1 VDASTRGGRLRAPRR
16 FAFALLAWLALA
28 ALGAPPGSA
37 AGMPPASGLCAY
49 LHPSDAGVAWTCR
62 ATRRGETLE
71 SLFGD
76 AWRTVA
82 RFNRVDRRH
91 VRPGVW
97 IKVPDRL
104 DAPKEFTPLPQRYP
118 PADHAAQFILIDL
131 SEQFLGAYEYGALV
145 LSSPV
150 AIGRPSHPTP
160 AGDFRIDAAD
170 RRHRS
175 SRYTIARTSIP
186 YPMHYAL
193 RFHRTRRGAEYWIHG
208 RDLPG
213 YPVSHGCVGL
223 YDEAMQVRYY
233 GEPKDVALD
242 DARRLFEWA
251 VGSSLEGK
259 SARENLEGPW
269 VRVVGRAPVRSA
281 GASLGGC

>member
-1 VDASTRGGRLRAPRR
+1 VEASAQEPVLRAIRGV
-16 FAFALLAWLALA
+16 AFALLAWLPLNLA
-28 ALGAPPGSA
+28 SCSGSA
-37 AGMPPASGLCAY
+37 AGADPSSGLCAY
-49 LHPSDAGVAWTCR
+49 LHPSDARVAWSCQSI
-62 ATRRGETLE
+62 RRGETLE

-76 AWRTVA
+76 AWRAVA

-91 VRPGVW
+91 VRPGVR

-104 DAPKEFTPLPQRYP
+104 EELAEFTPLPQRYP
-118 PADHAAQFILIDL
+118 PADQAARFILIDL

-150 AIGRPSHPTP
+150 ATGRPSHPTP
-160 AGDFRIDAAD
+160 TGDFRIDAAD
-170 RRHRS
+170 LRHRS
-175 SRYTIARTSIP
+175 SKYTIGKSSIP

-193 RFHRTRRGAEYWIHG
+193 RFHRTRRGVEYWIHG

-213 YPVSHGCVGL
+213 YPASHGCVGL
-223 YDEAMQVRYY
+223 YDEAMQVRFY

-251 VGSSLEGK
+251 VGSLLEGA

-269 VRVVGRAPVRSA
+269 VRVVGRAPERSV
-281 GASLGGC
+281 GALLGGC